1 MAFFLARR
9 LLQSL
14 GVLLVLSALIFA
26 GIYLIG
32 NPVDIL
38 INPEAT
44 PADRAAAMT
53 ALGLDRPLVEQYLA
67 FLGRALQGDL
77 GYSFVFNEP
86 AIRLIV
92 GRFGATLELAIVAM
106 GIAILF
112 GIPLG
117 LYAGLR
123 PNGIIGRCIETGS
136 ILGFSLPSFWQ
147 GMMLVLIFSVT
158 LGWLPSGGRGET
170 GNLLGIE
177 TSLATADGWRHLLL
191 PSINLALFKLAL
203 VIRLVSSG
211 TREALPLDF
220 VGFARAKGLSPTRVV
235 GVHILK
241 YILIPIITVLG
252 LEFGG
257 VIAFAVVTET
267 IFGWP
272 GMGKLIIDSINQLD
286 RPVIVAYL
294 LVVAL
299 LFMTINLVTDIAYTL
314 LDPRLRLGGG
324 RA

>member
-1 MAFFLARR
+1 MVFFLARR

-14 GVLLVLSALIFA
+14 SVLLVLSALIFA
-26 GIYLIG
+26 GIYMIG

-53 ALGLDRPLVEQYLA
+53 ALGLDRPLHEQYLA

-77 GYSFVFNEP
+77 GHSFVFNEP

-92 GRFGATLELAIVAM
+92 DRFGATLELAIVAM

-117 LYAGLR
+117 LYAGLK
-123 PNGIIGRCIETGS
+123 PASIAGRSIETGS

-170 GNLLGIE
+170 GNLLGLQ

-191 PSINLALFKLAL
+191 PAVNLALYKLAL

-211 TREALPLDF
+211 TREAMPLDF
-220 VGFARAKGLSPTRVV
+220 VGFARAKGLSPARVV

-252 LEFGG
+252 LEFAG

-324 RA
+324 KA

>member
-1 MAFFLARR
+1 MSLFLARR

-14 GVLLVLSALIFA
+14 SVLLVLSALVFS
-26 GIYLIG
+26 GIYLVG

-44 PADRAAAMT
+44 PADRAAAMA
-53 ALGLDRPLVEQYLA
+53 ALGLDRPLHEQYLA
-67 FLGRALQGDL
+67 FLGRALEGDL
-77 GYSFVFNEP
+77 GRSFVFNEP
-86 AIRLIV
+86 AIRLILD
-92 GRFGATLELAIVAM
+92 RFGATLELAVVAM
-106 GIAILF
+106 GIAVFL

-117 LYAGLR
+117 LYAGLK
-123 PNGIIGRCIETGS
+123 PDSVGGRLVETGS

-147 GMMLVLIFSVT
+147 GMMLVLVFSVA

-170 GNLLGIE
+170 GSLLGLE
-177 TSLATADGWRHLLL
+177 TSLATADGWRHVLL
-191 PSINLALFKLAL
+191 PAVNLALFKLAL
-203 VIRLVSSG
+203 VIRLTSAG
-211 TREALPLDF
+211 TREAMPLDF
-220 VGFARAKGLSPTRVV
+220 VAFARAKGLPPRRIV
-235 GVHILK
+235 GVHVLK
-241 YILIPIITVLG
+241 YILIPIVTVLG
-252 LEFGG
+252 LEFGS

-286 RPVIVAYL
+286 RPVVVAYL
-294 LVVAL
+294 LVVVT
-299 LFMTINLVTDIAYTL
+299 LFMAINLVTDVAYTL

>member
-1 MAFFLARR
+1 MVFFLARR

-14 GVLLVLSALIFA
+14 SVLLVLSALIFT
-26 GIYLIG
+26 GIYMIG

-53 ALGLDRPLVEQYLA
+53 ALGLDRPLPEQYLS

-77 GYSFVFNEP
+77 GHSFVFNEP
-86 AIRLIV
+86 AIRLIID
-92 GRFGATLELAIVAM
+92 RFGATLELAIVAM
-106 GIAILF
+106 GIAVLF

-117 LYAGLR
+117 LYAGLK
-123 PNGIIGRCIETGS
+123 PASIAGRSIETGS

-170 GNLLGIE
+170 GSLLGIE
-177 TSLATADGWRHLLL
+177 TSLATLDGWRHLLL
-191 PSINLALFKLAL
+191 PAVNLALYKLAL

-211 TREALPLDF
+211 TREAMPLDF
-220 VGFARAKGLSPTRVV
+220 VGFARAKGLSPARVV
-235 GVHILK
+235 CVHILK

-299 LFMTINLVTDIAYTL
+299 LFMTINLVTDIAYTM

-324 RA
+324 KA

>member
-1 MAFFLARR
+1 MVFFLARR

-14 GVLLVLSALIFA
+14 AVLLVLSALIFA

-53 ALGLDRPLVEQYLA
+53 ALGLDRPLIEQYLA

-77 GYSFVFNEP
+77 GHSFVFNEP
-86 AIRLIV
+86 AIRLIID
-92 GRFGATLELAIVAM
+92 RFGATLELAIVAM

-117 LYAGLR
+117 LYAGLK
-123 PNGIIGRCIETGS
+123 PNGILGRSIETGS

-170 GNLLGIE
+170 GSLLGIE
-177 TSLATADGWRHLLL
+177 TSLATTDGWRHLLL

-211 TREALPLDF
+211 TREAMPLDF
-220 VGFARAKGLSPTRVV
+220 IGFARAKGLSPTRVV

-324 RA
+324 KA